1 MLNLE
6 DIINKS
12 EDVMEL
18 KRSLAVNMSQDGME
32 ASAICRILKVSL
44 SYVSK
49 WKIIYEREGAEG
61 LLLKY
66 KGSESYLSAESRE
79 EIIRYIEECEH
90 ISTEELRDHIEEKY
104 GVVYK
109 SKQSYYDLLKSG
121 GKSWHKSQ
129 KKNPKRNEERVILR
143 REEIKKVG
151 RTRRR
156 DKYRKI
162 MRFCRRRES
171 SSVGRYSGI
180 CMGYKE

>member
-6 DIINKS
+6 DIINMS
-12 EDVMEL
+12 EDVREL
-18 KRSLAVNMSQDGME
+18 KRACAVKMYAEGVE
-32 ASAICRILKVSL
+32 TGRICEVLKVSD

-79 EIIRYIEECEH
+79 EIIRYIEECGH
-90 ISTEELRDHIEEKY
+90 ISTEELRDHIEKKY

-143 REEIKKVG
+143 REEIKKNWQNTKK
-151 RTRRR
+151 R
-156 DKYRKI
+156 
-162 MRFCRRRES
+162 
-171 SSVGRYSGI
+171 
-180 CMGYKE
+180 